1 MTTRTHAPRPRGY
14 TLIES
19 TIAIAVLLL
28 SATGL
33 AATYVQGVNMTGD
46 ARRMT
51 QATAIAQDLVNNIA
65 FWPYNQNA
73 GAPLANTSASNDGDI
88 GDTAHAFQ
96 TVADPLGSGLADH
109 GEADLTAMGAAWT
122 GIPQAELNG
131 VFQRYWNVAYVD
143 NNGDGVN
150 DMAQIA
156 VVVRWQQGGGW
167 RRVVLLTAKLNPAA
181 N

>member
-1 MTTRTHAPRPRGY
+1 MTTRTQAPSQRGFS
-14 TLIES
+14 LIES
-19 TIAIAVLLL
+19 MIAIAIILL

-65 FWPYNQNA
+65 YWTYSEAA
-73 GAPLANTSASNDGDI
+73 GAPLANVTTANDADI

-109 GEADLTAMGAAWT
+109 GEADLTAMGTAWT
-122 GIPQAELNG
+122 GVPQAELNG
-131 VFQRYWNVAYVD
+131 VFQRYWSVAYLD
-143 NNGDGVN
+143 SNGDGVN

-156 VVVRWQQGGGW
+156 VIVRWQQGGGW